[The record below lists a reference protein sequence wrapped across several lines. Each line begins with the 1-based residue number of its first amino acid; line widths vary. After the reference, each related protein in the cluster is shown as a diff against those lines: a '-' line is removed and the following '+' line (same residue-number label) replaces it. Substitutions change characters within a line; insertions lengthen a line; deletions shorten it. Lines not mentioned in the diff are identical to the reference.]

1 MQWTARD
8 RELLG
13 LVRHLAG
20 LSRGVAVADAVL
32 PLEVVAGKVRGG
44 ADADTNGSKLVFFVG
59 DGADEWEAS
68 MLGLTGGV
76 DELEVSMLGFL
87 AGGADEW
94 KVSMW
99 GFLAGGADEWEASML
114 GFLAGGGDEEPD
126 SPPSPRSFIVKEKK
140 GSQQHG
146 LYRG

>member
-32 PLEVVAGKVRGG
+32 PLEVVADKVRGG

-59 DGADEWEAS
+59 DGADEWEA
-68 MLGLTGGV
+68 
-76 DELEVSMLGFL
+76 SMLGFL